1 MAEILM
7 KAGSFIAIIILGY
20 VLRRRGFFKEEDFYV
35 LSRIVL
41 KITLPAAIVTNFTGI
56 DMKPSMLLMSL
67 LGLGGGIILTG
78 MAFLIS
84 AGKSGE
90 EKAFNIINL
99 TGYNIGNFTMPFAQ
113 SFLGPLGVVATSLF
127 DSGNALVCLGGTYSV
142 AVMAKGEKGKFSI
155 MPIIKTLLSSVPFDA
170 YLLMTVLSLLHLSLP
185 APMVSFTGIIA
196 NGNAFMAMLM
206 LGVGFKMTLDKSR
219 MGKIIQILS
228 IRYSVSIALAAA
240 FYFLLPFELEYR
252 QALAILALS
261 PIASAAPA
269 FTGDL
274 DGDIGLASAVNSI
287 SIVISIVLITGT
299 LLLVL

>member
-20 VLRRRGFFKEEDFYV
+20 VLRSRGFFKEEDFYV

-84 AGKSGE
+84 AGKNGE

-219 MGKIIQILS
+219 MGKIIQILF

>member
-20 VLRRRGFFKEEDFYV
+20 VLRRIGFFKEEDFYV

-84 AGKSGE
+84 AGKNGE

-219 MGKIIQILS
+219 MGKIIQILF

>member
-20 VLRRRGFFKEEDFYV
+20 VLRRIGFFKEEDFYV

>member
-84 AGKSGE
+84 AGKNGE

-155 MPIIKTLLSSVPFDA
+155 MPIIKTLL
-170 YLLMTVLSLLHLSLP
+170 
-185 APMVSFTGIIA
+185 
-196 NGNAFMAMLM
+196 
-206 LGVGFKMTLDKSR
+206 
-219 MGKIIQILS
+219 
-228 IRYSVSIALAAA
+228 
-240 FYFLLPFELEYR
+240 
-252 QALAILALS
+252 
-261 PIASAAPA
+261 
-269 FTGDL
+269 
-274 DGDIGLASAVNSI
+274 
-287 SIVISIVLITGT
+287 
-299 LLLVL
+299 

>member
-41 KITLPAAIVTNFTGI
+41 KITRPAAIVTNFTGI

-84 AGKSGE
+84 AGKNGE

-219 MGKIIQILS
+219 MGKIIQILF

>member
-84 AGKSGE
+84 AGKNGE

-127 DSGNALVCLGGTYSV
+127 DSGNALVCPGGTYSV

-219 MGKIIQILS
+219 MGKIIQILF

>member
-84 AGKSGE
+84 AGKNGE

-155 MPIIKTLLSSVPFDA
+155 MPIIKTLLSSVPYDA
-170 YLLMTVLSLLHLSLP
+170 NLLMTVLSLLHLSLP

-219 MGKIIQILS
+219 MGKIIQILF

>member
-67 LGLGGGIILTG
+67 LGLGGGLILTG

-84 AGKSGE
+84 AGKNGE

-219 MGKIIQILS
+219 MGKIIQILF

>member
-84 AGKSGE
+84 AGKTGE

-196 NGNAFMAMLM
+196 NGNAFTAMLM

-219 MGKIIQILS
+219 MGKIIQILF

>member
-67 LGLGGGIILTG
+67 LGLGGGIVLTG

-84 AGKSGE
+84 AGKTGE

>member
-35 LSRIVL
+35 LSRIA
-41 KITLPAAIVTNFTGI
+41 LPAAIVTNFTGI

-84 AGKSGE
+84 AGKNGE

-219 MGKIIQILS
+219 MGKIIQILF

>member
-1 MAEILM
+1 MAERLM

-84 AGKSGE
+84 AGKNGE

-170 YLLMTVLSLLHLSLP
+170 YRLMTVLSLLHLSLP

-219 MGKIIQILS
+219 MGKIIQILF

>member
-84 AGKSGE
+84 AGKNGE

-206 LGVGFKMTLDKSR
+206 LGVVCTAAGY
-219 MGKIIQILS
+219 ILYF
-228 IRYSVSIALAAA
+228 RLIA
-240 FYFLLPFELEYR
+240 
-252 QALAILALS
+252 
-261 PIASAAPA
+261 
-269 FTGDL
+269 
-274 DGDIGLASAVNSI
+274 DIGPLRSLSVTFLIPPFAVLWGYLFLGE
-287 SIVISIVLITGT
+287 IVESGLILGA
-299 LLLVL
+299 LLVCVALWMMVVPSGRKERVPGGA

>member
-84 AGKSGE
+84 AGKNGE

-99 TGYNIGNFTMPFAQ
+99 TGYNIGNFTMPLAQ

-127 DSGNALVCLGGTYSV
+127 DSGNALVCLVGTYSV

-219 MGKIIQILS
+219 MGKIIQILF

>member
-84 AGKSGE
+84 AGKNGE

-219 MGKIIQILS
+219 MGKIIQILF

-240 FYFLLPFELEYR
+240 FYFLLPFVLEYR

>member
-84 AGKSGE
+84 AGKNGE

-219 MGKIIQILS
+219 MGKIIQILF
-228 IRYSVSIALAAA
+228 IRYSVSIALAAE

>member
-84 AGKSGE
+84 AGKNGE

-274 DGDIGLASAVNSI
+274 GGDIGLASAVNSI